1 VARLREAGRIRAS
14 RGRGV
19 LVKAPKS
26 GQDLRFDLP
35 AVGAKTVEGVA
46 SAGLAGMAVAAGNTI
61 AAESQEMIAA
71 ADKAGLFIQG
81 LPA

>member
-1 VARLREAGRIRAS
+1 
-14 RGRGV
+14 
-19 LVKAPKS
+19 
-26 GQDLRFDLP
+26 
-35 AVGAKTVEGVA
+35 VA